1 MTKFN
6 PIFEIVRIKQEVREN
21 HEATE
26 VYKVRSPQD
35 CGMLAVDL
43 IGSEDREVLLVLCLN
58 TKNDVVAIHRCHVG
72 SLNSS
77 IVHPREVF
85 KSAILN
91 NAASIIISHNHPSF
105 NCSPSSE
112 DIEVTKRI
120 QEAGILLGIELL
132 DHIIVAPNTFLSLKE
147 KGYMN

>member
-1 MTKFN
+1 MPKFH

-43 IGSEDREVLLVLCLN
+43 IGNEDREVLLVLCLN

-132 DHIIVAPNTFLSLKE
+132 DHIIVTPSTFLSLKE
-147 KGYMN
+147 KGYM

>member
-1 MTKFN
+1 M
-6 PIFEIVRIKQEVREN
+6 
-21 HEATE
+21 
-26 VYKVRSPQD
+26 YKVRSPQD

-91 NAASIIISHNHPSF
+91 NTTSIITSHNHPSF
-105 NCSPSSE
+105 NCSPSSV

-132 DHIIVAPNTFLSLKE
+132 DHIIVTPSTFLSLKE
-147 KGYMN
+147 KGYM

>member
-72 SLNSS
+72 SLNAS

-105 NCSPSSE
+105 HCSPSSE

-132 DHIIVAPNTFLSLKE
+132 DHIIVTPSTFLSLKE

>member
-1 MTKFN
+1 MAKLN

-105 NCSPSSE
+105 NCSPSIE

-132 DHIIVAPNTFLSLKE
+132 DHLIVAPNIYLSLKE

>member
-1 MTKFN
+1 
-6 PIFEIVRIKQEVREN
+6 
-21 HEATE
+21 
-26 VYKVRSPQD
+26 
-35 CGMLAVDL
+35 MLAVDL

-132 DHIIVAPNTFLSLKE
+132 DHIIVTPSTFLSLKE
-147 KGYMN
+147 KGYM

>member
-35 CGMLAVDL
+35 CGMLALDL

-132 DHIIVAPNTFLSLKE
+132 DHIIVAPSTFLSLKE
-147 KGYMN
+147 KGYM